1 MNCFFYVI
9 LGILPSI
16 IWLLFYLG
24 KDAHPES
31 KQQVLKIF
39 CYGALAT
46 LPAFFME
53 KTLSDGIKDLIL
65 PHLLFAIM
73 NFTISIA
80 MVEEFLKYL
89 VVREKAVTHSE
100 FDEPVD
106 VMIYMIVA
114 ALGIAAV
121 ENILYIVSSLDFGA
135 SNNQVIELS
144 ASRFIGAT
152 FLHTLCSGIIGYF
165 WAMSLFRRTEKT
177 RYLLLGFFIAV
188 MLHGI
193 YNFSKMEISG
203 ETEMAVV
210 ELSILIG
217 SAIFVFWGFERL
229 KKMPSVCHHKI
240 KN

>member
-1 MNCFFYVI
+1 
-9 LGILPSI
+9 
-16 IWLLFYLG
+16 
-24 KDAHPES
+24 
-31 KQQVLKIF
+31 
-39 CYGALAT
+39 
-46 LPAFFME
+46 
-53 KTLSDGIKDLIL
+53 LSDGIKDLIL

-114 ALGIAAV
+114 ALGFAAV

-135 SNNQVIELS
+135 SNNQVIKLS
-144 ASRFIGAT
+144 VSRFIGAT

-177 RYLLLGFFIAV
+177 RCLLLGFFIAV

>member
-114 ALGIAAV
+114 ALGFAAV